1 MGKRR
6 AEGRPY
12 RAAGMESD
20 ASARLKRLTRAELIK
35 LVTKL
40 ETPAAIVERE
50 PGGEE
55 KPLAPHK
62 PTMLVNGSIRSG
74 QIVRFEQ
81 GDLVIVGSVGSG
93 AEIVA
98 GGSIH
103 IYGALRGRAY
113 AGTTDHFGARIFCQ
127 KLEAELLGIA
137 GLCRMSDDFES
148 DLQGCPAHAW
158 RDANDIKL
166 GALCKLENL
175 FPTDAVVS
183 TAPQQAGIEEPQHS
197 MCAPAQHSAV
207 TRFSWVRPLTWV
219 RRLTRVTPRAA
230 WR

>member
-74 QIVRFEQ
+74 SMRRNQWIMLKDLQVFEKVAD
-81 GDLVIVGSVGSG
+81 GWLDEDVG
-93 AEIVA
+93 VA
-98 GGSIH
+98 
-103 IYGALRGRAY
+103 AP
-113 AGTTDHFGARIFCQ
+113 
-127 KLEAELLGIA
+127 LEA
-137 GLCRMSDDFES
+137 
-148 DLQGCPAHAW
+148 P
-158 RDANDIKL
+158 
-166 GALCKLENL
+166 
-175 FPTDAVVS
+175 P
-183 TAPQQAGIEEPQHS
+183 
-197 MCAPAQHSAV
+197 
-207 TRFSWVRPLTWV
+207 
-219 RRLTRVTPRAA
+219 
-230 WR
+230 